1 MESRRSF
8 LIQSSRC
15 LAAALAAPWI
25 SARHAFSTPLGRPVG
40 IQLYTVNGAMQE
52 DPAGTLKKIREIG
65 FGEVETAGFG
75 KLSAKEFR
83 GLLDDAG
90 LACPSAHLQFDMDN
104 LGPTFEAAHALGA
117 TYAAS
122 GSLPPALV
130 GSKAAPKAAAGS
142 KATAAPLKRSMSLH
156 EAKRTAEVANR
167 IGEAA
172 KRAGLQYVYHNHD
185 FEFAH
190 RRGSDGYDVLLRE
203 TDPDLVKFEID
214 CGWMIFAGRNPI
226 DYFKKY
232 PNRFPMIH
240 VKDFL
245 PAQEHGSA
253 AGKAPMLG
261 AELGHGVVD
270 YKPIFTAA
278 AAAGLKHYFVEQE
291 GPFSRMTPLEAAQV
305 DYDYLHSIG

>member
-1 MESRRSF
+1 MTESRRRF
-8 LIQSSRC
+8 LIQSSR
-15 LAAALAAPWI
+15 LAAAALAATWLPRR
-25 SARHAFSTPLGRPVG
+25 ALANPLGRPIG
-40 IQLYTVNGAMQE
+40 IQLYTVNDAMRE

-75 KLSAKEFR
+75 KLSAKQFR

-90 LACPSAHLQFDMDN
+90 LACPSAHLPFDMGN
-104 LGPTFEAAHALGA
+104 LGSSFEAAHALGA

-122 GSLPPALV
+122 GSLPPAVV
-130 GSKAAPKAAAGS
+130 GSKDAAAPS
-142 KATAAPLKRSMSLH
+142 KRSMSLD
-156 EAKRTAEVANR
+156 EAKRTAELVNR

-185 FEFAH
+185 FEFADQG
-190 RRGSDGYDVLLRE
+190 GSVGYDVLLRE
-203 TDPDLVKFEID
+203 SDPGLVKFEID

-226 DYFKKY
+226 DYLKKY

-245 PAQEHGSA
+245 PAHDNGA
-253 AGKAPMLG
+253 AAGGKAPMLG

-270 YKPIFTAA
+270 YKPIFAA
-278 AAAGLKHYFVEQE
+278 ASAARLKHYFVEQE
-291 GPFSRMTPLEAAQV
+291 GPFSRMTPLQAAQV
-305 DYDYLHSIG
+305 DFDYLRSIG

>member
-1 MESRRSF
+1 MTRQSRRRF
-8 LIQSSRC
+8 LIQSSR
-15 LAAALAAPWI
+15 LAAAALAAPWLPRRA
-25 SARHAFSTPLGRPVG
+25 SANPLGRPIG

-75 KLSAKEFR
+75 KLSAKQFR

-90 LACPSAHLQFDMDN
+90 LACPSAHLPFDMDN
-104 LGPTFEAAHALGA
+104 LGPTFEDAHALGA

-122 GSLPPALV
+122 GSLPPAAV
-130 GSKAAPKAAAGS
+130 GSKAAAGS
-142 KATAAPLKRSMSLH
+142 KGAAATLKRSMSLH
-156 EAKRTAEVANR
+156 EAKRTAELVNR

-190 RRGSDGYDVLLRE
+190 RAGSAGYDVLLRE
-203 TDPDLVKFEID
+203 SDPDLVKFEID

-245 PAQEHGSA
+245 PAHDHGA
-253 AGKAPMLG
+253 AAAHKAPMLG

-270 YKPIFTAA
+270 YKPIFAA
-278 AAAGLKHYFVEQE
+278 AEKAGLQHYFVEQE
-291 GPFSRMTPLEAAQV
+291 GPFSRMTPLQAAQV
-305 DYDYLHSIG
+305 DYDYLHSLG

>member
-1 MESRRSF
+1 MIESRRQF
-8 LIQSSRC
+8 LIQSSR
-15 LAAALAAPWI
+15 LAAAALATPWV
-25 SARHAFSTPLGRPVG
+25 SGPAFSTPLGRPAG

-65 FGEVETAGFG
+65 YGEVETAGFG
-75 KLSAKEFR
+75 KLSAKQFR

-90 LACPSAHLQFDMDN
+90 LACPSAHLPFDMAN
-104 LGPTFEAAHALGA
+104 LGPTFEAAQALGA

-122 GSLPPALV
+122 GSLPPAAV
-130 GSKAAPKAAAGS
+130 GSKDAAAPS
-142 KATAAPLKRSMSLH
+142 KRSMSLD
-156 EAKRTAEVANR
+156 EAKRTAELVNR
-167 IGEAA
+167 IGDAA

-185 FEFAH
+185 FEFADQGG
-190 RRGSDGYDVLLRE
+190 RAGYDVLLRE
-203 TDPDLVKFEID
+203 SDPALVKFEID

-232 PNRFPMIH
+232 PDRFPMIH

-245 PAQEHGSA
+245 PVHEDGASA

-270 YKPIFTAA
+270 YKPIFAAA

-291 GPFSRMTPLEAAQV
+291 GPFSRMTPLQAAQV
-305 DYDYLHSIG
+305 DFDYLRSIG